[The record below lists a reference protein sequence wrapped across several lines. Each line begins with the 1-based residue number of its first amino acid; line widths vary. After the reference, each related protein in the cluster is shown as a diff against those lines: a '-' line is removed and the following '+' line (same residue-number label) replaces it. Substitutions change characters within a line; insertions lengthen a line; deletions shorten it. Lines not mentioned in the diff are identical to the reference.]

1 MLLLSGK
8 FCSSNVGCSG
18 NYDWLLQAA
27 KCAASRFCSAT
38 FLRQRFGYSV
48 SLCKVSRFFSFF
60 HGICP
65 HLKYW
70 RDSKV
75 LTFNRKLF
83 LVKVYRTLWFK
94 LVVVLCSITCF
105 KSWHD
110 CFSEHLPQIYSWSHR
125 FLHLWVKQ
133 TQLGRGG
140 QREHLISFPIG
151 GWSKHQQFWSDRLC
165 EGKLTRWRWR

>member
-94 LVVVLCSITCF
+94 LVVSCSVPLLALSLDMIVSLSTYHKF
-105 KSWHD
+105 TPD
-110 CFSEHLPQIYSWSHR
+110 LTDFSICESD
-125 FLHLWVKQ
+125 
-133 TQLGRGG
+133 
-140 QREHLISFPIG
+140 
-151 GWSKHQQFWSDRLC
+151 KHNWAEEVNVS
-165 EGKLTRWRWR
+165 TW